1 MAVFSRF
8 ANFSI
13 SPYYN
18 PKSLA
23 MRLTRIIT
31 VITIITIVIIWSK
44 RYSFSFAP
52 CTAYADIVIISPNET
67 NIVNI

>member
-31 VITIITIVIIWSK
+31 VITIVIIWSK
-44 RYSFSFAP
+44 RHSFSFAP
-52 CTAYADIVIISPNET
+52 STVYANIVIITPNET